1 MFAIRC
7 IRLTVAFAAALA
19 FASTAAA
26 QCSRGSPGNG
36 AFVMAPAGYG
46 AFNLA
51 ALHRSARAN
60 RAAMQALSRSQPRAK
75 MLANAKLSSSSTSDE
90 ASYESMYGAL
100 TPATSL
106 ELERQRIMQLAQQ
119 RRDEEKSRREKS
131 RNAIPAR
138 VWSEEQLA
146 QSRFKVAHML
156 YLEGEIDAAK
166 KVLDKLLDEFP
177 ETATADRAKLTLAQ
191 L

>member
-7 IRLTVAFAAALA
+7 IRLAVAF
-19 FASTAAA
+19 STALVLTSTAVA
-26 QCSRGSPGNG
+26 QCGRGYSGSG

-46 AFNLA
+46 GYSLA

-60 RAAMQALSRSQPRAK
+60 RAAMQALSRSQSRAK
-75 MLANAKLSSSSTSDE
+75 MLANAKLSSSSTTGE
-90 ASYESMYGAL
+90 ASYESMYGAGQ
-100 TPATSL
+100 PATSM

-131 RNAIPAR
+131 RDAIPVR
-138 VWSEEQLA
+138 TWSEEQLA

-166 KVLDKLLDEFP
+166 KVLGKLLDEFP
-177 ETATADRAKLTLAQ
+177 DTATADRAKLTLAQ